1 MTPQMQQILEKFEE
15 DWGFFKMKCTK
26 YLPNGVRLSAGY
38 ITEKDVKKEIQKA
51 CAIYAQSIIETP
63 IKITVTNGDPIMQE
77 RWDGIMNNI
86 KSLYL
91 EEIKQ
96 DSIDLPTN

>member
-38 ITEKDVKKEIQKA
+38 ITEKDV
-51 CAIYAQSIIETP
+51 
-63 IKITVTNGDPIMQE
+63 NG
-77 RWDGIMNNI
+77 N
-86 KSLYL
+86 KHH
-91 EEIKQ
+91 
-96 DSIDLPTN
+96 